1 MVSDLLEFD
10 KDSFKEV
17 VDNLRRPGGRIP
29 NPDAH
34 PPDGFTIPQ
43 PPFQI
48 GAKSVMRLVAASKIG
63 RYYETV
69 GRELSAANMKW
80 SETIKV
86 FFRHFK
92 ALEDRKKEN
101 DIPDVPKI
109 TKSLAVTK
117 WSESSKIF
125 FPAC

>member
-1 MVSDLLEFD
+1 M
-10 KDSFKEV
+10 
-17 VDNLRRPGGRIP
+17 
-29 NPDAH
+29 A
-34 PPDGFTIPQ
+34 
-43 PPFQI
+43 
-48 GAKSVMRLVAASKIG
+48 VMRLVADSKIV

-69 GRELSAANMKW
+69 GRELTAAIMKW

-86 FFRHFK
+86 FFQHFK

-117 WSESSKIF
+117 WSESFQDFLSRVLGMKMISLAYIIREDDDVSATALPLANEVF
-125 FPAC
+125 TTPY